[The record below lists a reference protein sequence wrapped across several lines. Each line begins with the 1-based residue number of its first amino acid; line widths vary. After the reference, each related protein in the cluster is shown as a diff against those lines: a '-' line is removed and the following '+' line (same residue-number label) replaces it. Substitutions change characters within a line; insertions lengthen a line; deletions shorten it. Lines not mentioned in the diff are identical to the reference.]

1 MTIAD
6 LQADTRA
13 VRIGNTLYMGLRG
26 TPDEVEIEAQIE
38 KGLRAGK
45 EVTENGVTTY
55 ITWGMFA
62 DDFADV
68 WLNHVWNAKGTK
80 VQGTLVEW
88 RTVDGETTKTTLGKK
103 FKSIGAAWAKDSDV
117 PGKFN

>member
-1 MTIAD
+1 MTMAD

-13 VRIGNTLYMGLRG
+13 VRIGNALWMGLRG
-26 TPDEVEIEAQIE
+26 TTDEGSMDAAIEQ
-38 KGLRAGK
+38 GLRAGK
-45 EVTENGVTTY
+45 EVTEDGVTTH
-55 ITWGMFA
+55 ISWGMYA
-62 DDFADV
+62 DDFADK
-68 WLNHVWNAKGTK
+68 WLTHVWNAKGTK

-103 FKSIGAAWAKDSDV
+103 FKSIGAAWAKDSEV

>member
-1 MTIAD
+1 MTMAD

-13 VRIGNTLYMGLRG
+13 VRIGNALWMGLRG
-26 TPDEVEIEAQIE
+26 TTDEGSMDAAIEQ
-38 KGLRAGK
+38 GLRAGK
-45 EVTENGVTTY
+45 EVTEDGVTTH
-55 ITWGMFA
+55 ISWGMFA

-68 WLNHVWNAKGTK
+68 FFTHVWNAKGTK

-103 FKSIGAAWAKDSDV
+103 FKSIGAAWAKDSEV